1 MKDSIQTVTV
11 HSRYSIRLKAG
22 NRKTEKKKAAPTN
35 GTAWFMEPM
44 GLEPMTS
51 RV

>member
-1 MKDSIQTVTV
+1 MKDSIQAVTV

-22 NRKTEKKKAAPTN
+22 NRKTEKKESRSDERN
-35 GTAWFMEPM
+35 GLFMEPM